1 MNARSATPIDME
13 IGAKLRL
20 FRCAR
25 DISQVQLAKELGVTF
40 QQVQKYERGVNRI
53 GSGRLYHASQILNVP
68 VSAFFEDLP
77 AASEA
82 LQNDGQV
89 PALPVEVTK
98 LALRLASIE
107 DNEARRRAVE
117 KVSAVLDEIKT

>member
-1 MNARSATPIDME
+1 ME

-53 GSGRLYHASQILNVP
+53 GSGRLYHAAQILRVP
-68 VSAFFEDLP
+68 VSAFFEDLKGANE
-77 AASEA
+77 AAANAEQA
-82 LQNDGQV
+82 
-89 PALPVEVTK
+89 PTLPVDVTR
-98 LALRLASIE
+98 LALRLAAIE
-107 DNEARRRAVE
+107 DDETRRRAVE
-117 KVSAVLDEIKT
+117 QVASVLDDIDA

>member
-1 MNARSATPIDME
+1 VNARSATPIDME

-53 GSGRLYHASQILNVP
+53 GSGRLYHAAQILNVP
-68 VSAFFEDLP
+68 VSAFFEDLQSAP
-77 AASEA
+77 GDAPSGDA
-82 LQNDGQV
+82 
-89 PALPVEVTK
+89 PALPVDVTK
-98 LALRLASIE
+98 LALRVAAIKDDE
-107 DNEARRRAVE
+107 KQRRAIE
-117 KVSAVLDEIKT
+117 RMSAVLDEIEA

>member
-53 GSGRLYHASQILNVP
+53 GSGRLYHAAQILRVP
-68 VSAFFEDLP
+68 VSAFFEDLKSAP
-77 AASEA
+77 EA
-82 LQNDGQV
+82 KGA
-89 PALPVEVTK
+89 PEETPSLPVDITK
-98 LALRLASIE
+98 LALRIASIE
-107 DNEARRRAVE
+107 DDEARRRVVE
-117 KVSAVLDEIKT
+117 RFSVELDEINA